1 MAERF
6 PLAYGANF
14 QCGAVGGEKEHKLS
28 IGGSTTHTQAENEV
42 AAHGHEWVGW
52 AGSGSSGGTYTGLGG
67 FKGDVWDTV
76 SGSWPT
82 YDGGTG
88 IKRTS
93 AAKPM
98 DIMNP
103 YIGQNIIV
111 RAL

>member
-1 MAERF
+1 M
-6 PLAYGANF
+6 
-14 QCGAVGGEKEHKLS
+14 V
-28 IGGSTTHTQAENEV
+28 ENEV

>member
-1 MAERF
+1 MAF
-6 PLAYGANF
+6 VYHYIGPYAYGANF
-14 QCGAVGGEKEHKLS
+14 LLLKTGGN
-28 IGGSTTHTQAENEV
+28 TTHTQAENEV

-52 AGSGSSGGTYTGLGG
+52 AGSSSSSGTYTGLGG
-67 FKGDVWDTV
+67 FKGDGWDTV